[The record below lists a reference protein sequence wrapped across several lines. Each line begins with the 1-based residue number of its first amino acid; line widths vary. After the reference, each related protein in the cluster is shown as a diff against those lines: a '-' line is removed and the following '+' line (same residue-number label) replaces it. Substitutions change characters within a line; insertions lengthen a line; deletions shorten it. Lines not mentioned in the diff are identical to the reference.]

1 MPRVRRRMPGSLS
14 LSLRSRDV
22 LPHAGP
28 SDLGIDLG
36 TANTRIYIPGAGV
49 ALDEPSVIAIDVR
62 NKKVLAVGR
71 EAKAMIGRVPES
83 IQVISPVRR
92 GVIADIGAA
101 REMLRHFMTTVLGR
115 WRVRH
120 PRVAVVVPYGTTQVE
135 KRAVRDLGERVGAR
149 KVHLIEE
156 PVAAALGAGLPVSAP
171 GAHTIVNVGGDTTEV
186 AVLSLSG
193 IVGCESMRIG
203 GDDLD
208 EAMIQHVRKGH
219 SLLIGALQAEA
230 LKLATGSTAPPE
242 SETEGASLIHNVKGR
257 NLITGLPATIGVSV
271 QELREALQEPLRGFV
286 DTVRACLERTPPELA
301 ADIVDTG
308 IVLTGGGALLRG
320 LDIALRA
327 ATHLPIRV
335 GREPAHCAVLGAG
348 RALADPTLLT
358 AMSIPP

>member
-1 MPRVRRRMPGSLS
+1 MRRRMPGSLS
-14 LSLRSRDV
+14 LSLRPRDV

-28 SDLGIDLG
+28 GDVAIDLG
-36 TANTRIYIPGAGV
+36 TANTRVYIPGEGV
-49 ALDEPSVIAIDVR
+49 VLDEPSVIAIDAR
-62 NKKVLAVGR
+62 DKKVLAVGR
-71 EAKAMIGRVPES
+71 PAKAMIGRVPES

-101 REMLRHFMTTVLGR
+101 REMLGNFMTPVLGP
-115 WRVRH
+115 WHVRR

-135 KRAVRDLGERVGAR
+135 KRAVWDLGESVAR

-156 PVAAALGAGLPVSAP
+156 PVAAALGAGLPVSTP
-171 GAHTIVNVGGDTTEV
+171 GAHTIVNVGGGTTEV

-219 SLLIGALQAEA
+219 SLLIGTLQAEE
-230 LKLATGSTAPPE
+230 LKLATGSTASSDSGP
-242 SETEGASLIHNVKGR
+242 EGASLIHDVKGR

-286 DTVRACLERTPPELA
+286 DAVRACLERTPPELA

-320 LDIALRA
+320 FDTALRS
-327 ATHLPIRV
+327 ATHLPVRV
-335 GREPAHCAVLGAG
+335 SSEPAHCAVLGAG
-348 RALADPTLLT
+348 RALAEPTLLT
-358 AMSIPP
+358 AMSVPR